1 MEKTFNRDSMFKHV
15 AQYRASG
22 QSVVSYCTKH
32 HIRPHNFYYWL
43 NRFKLEQRVES
54 ATREFVEIPIAPT
67 FSSPHVQLRTSQ
79 GHILDFTVLPPVDY
93 LRQLL
98 AC

>member
-1 MEKTFNRDSMFKHV
+1 MEKTFNRDRMFKHV
-15 AQYRASG
+15 AQYLASG
-22 QSVVSYCTKH
+22 QSVVSYCTNH

-43 NRFKLEQRVES
+43 NRFKSEQLAEPV
-54 ATREFVEIPIAPT
+54 TREFVEIPIAST
-67 FSSPHVQLRTSQ
+67 LSSFPIQLRTPQ
-79 GHILDFTVLPPVDY
+79 GYTLDFATLPPVDY